1 MYSYDRRRFLQSGA
15 AITAG
20 LSVPTIS
27 GIAGARAA
35 RFPRSRH
42 DRELAQKNVEVVGYT
57 EVGRR
62 PPFKLAIQEVG
73 GRWLMYMGHLW
84 DRGWSIV
91 DVTHPE
97 KPELLNFISGPR
109 NTWTIQMEV
118 ADDKMITALEQIAPG
133 WGGDPDGPFDEG
145 VIIWD
150 LMDPIQPQRLG
161 QFHTGGTGTHRNFY
175 DGGRYVHLAAGM
187 PGFSGDIYVI
197 IDIIEPSNPV
207 EVGRWWVFGQKEGET
222 DEPPA
227 GVSQHGPPYVVGN
240 LAYLAYGAAGLVI
253 LDISDVTNPVLVG
266 QLDFTPPFLSSI
278 GMHSVL
284 PLPERNIAIANSEA
298 IAEGCNEPLNHAS
311 VVDISDPSNP
321 VLLSIFP
328 VPEPPPGSPYANFC
342 EKGGRFGPHN
352 VNQHFHSPFVEQ
364 RDDLVYLT
372 YFNAGLRIY
381 DTSDPR
387 LPREV
392 GYFIPPEPRMRFG
405 PKPEDSL
412 TLQTEDVLVD
422 ARGFI
427 YITQKNQGIWILRFT
442 GEEKRDRHADD
453 KGRKRMEAS
462 R

>member
-20 LSVPTIS
+20 LSVPAIS
-27 GIAGARAA
+27 GIAGAHAA
-35 RFPRSRH
+35 RFPRH
-42 DRELAQKNVEVVGYT
+42 DRKFALKNVEVVGYT

-84 DRGWSIV
+84 HHGWSIM
-91 DVTHPE
+91 DATYPE
-97 KPELLNFISGPR
+97 KPELLDFIAGPS

-133 WGGDPDGPFDEG
+133 WGGDPDAPFDEG

-150 LMDPIQPQRLG
+150 LMDPVRPERLG
-161 QFHTGGTGTHRNFY
+161 QFRTGATGTHRNFY

-227 GVSQHGPPYVVGN
+227 AVSQHGPPYVVGN
-240 LAYLAYGAAGLVI
+240 LAYLAYGAAGLII

-266 QLDFTPPFLSSI
+266 QLDFSPPFLGFI
-278 GMHSVL
+278 GAHSVL
-284 PLPERNIAIANSEA
+284 PLPERNIAIVNSEA
-298 IAEGCNEPLNHAS
+298 IAELCNEPLNHAS

-328 VPEPPPGSPYANFC
+328 VPEPPPGSPYKNFC

-364 RDDLVYLT
+364 RADLVYLT

-392 GYFIPPEPRMRFG
+392 GYFIPPEPRIRYG

-427 YITQKNQGIWILRFT
+427 YITQKNQGMWILRFT
-442 GEEKRDRHADD
+442 GEEKGDHHADD
-453 KGRKRMEAS
+453 KRRKRREAS